1 FGLGRERSVFPDLH
15 EEPFDVIAPATTSSW
30 PTRAVARS
38 TRAMVA
44 SPHALATA
52 AGVDVLRRGGNAVD
66 AAIAANGVLAVA
78 YPASC
83 GIGGDAFWIV
93 HDPSRV
99 VRDANAARTVAY
111 NGSGRTPRA
120 ASLDRLPG
128 GVLPQRGAL
137 SVTVPGAVRSW
148 EQVALAHGTRGLD
161 ELLAPAEYYA
171 RNGVAF
177 TDVVA
182 KYVALNASLLR
193 ENREAAAIFIPDGV
207 PRAGDIL
214 CNRDLGETL
223 AAIRQGGA
231 DAFYGGA
238 VGERIVRTLN
248 RGGNAMTLE
257 DLTSHRTEESA
268 PLQIPWNGG
277 ELLAHPPNS
286 QGSLLLLGAGAL
298 EGDRD
303 ADEPLWHH
311 LAVETMKRAIALRD
325 ATFRDPAFGPSGIE
339 NALTPEALRALRASV
354 DPNAVSPM
362 EHLPDRGGTIS
373 LCVVDED
380 GMAVSLIE
388 SLYMNF
394 GSGIVAEGTGVVL
407 QNRGA
412 YFSTQPGHPNVYEG
426 GKRPVHTL
434 SPPMFLR
441 NGVPEIVFGT
451 MGGDGQPQIQLQF
464 LHQVVDRG
472 LDVQRA
478 LDHPRWI
485 YGRHT
490 LTERP
495 DLPTGEMVIVESR
508 MPDEIVAGLEGRGHQ
523 VEALGP
529 YENAMGHAHAIVIDH
544 ARGTLAGGSDPRAD
558 SLALGL

>member
-1 FGLGRERSVFPDLH
+1 
-15 EEPFDVIAPATTSSW
+15 
-30 PTRAVARS
+30 
-38 TRAMVA
+38 MVA
-44 SPHALATA
+44 SPHAQATA
-52 AGVDVLRRGGNAVD
+52 AGIDVLRRGGNAVD
-66 AAIAANGVLAVA
+66 AAIAANAVLAVV

-83 GIGGDAFWIV
+83 GVGGDAFWIV
-93 HDPSRV
+93 HDPSRA
-99 VRDANAARTVAY
+99 VRDAHAPRTVAY

-120 ASLDRLPG
+120 ASLDRLPN

-148 EQVALAHGTRGLD
+148 EDVAREHGTRGLD
-161 ELLAPAEYYA
+161 ELLAPAEHFA
-171 RNGVAF
+171 RNGSVF

-182 KYVALNASLLR
+182 NYVRLNEAVLR
-193 ENREAAAIFIPDGV
+193 ENADATAIFMPDGL

-214 CNRDLGETL
+214 CNRELGDTL
-223 AAIRQGGA
+223 AAIRRRGA
-231 DAFYGGA
+231 DGFYTGTVA
-238 VGERIVRTLN
+238 ERIVRTLN

-257 DLTSHRTEESA
+257 DLASHATETTE
-268 PLQIPWNGG
+268 PLSIAWDGG

-286 QGSLLLLGAGAL
+286 QGALLLLGAGAL
-298 EGDRD
+298 ADDRE

-311 LAVETMKRAIALRD
+311 LAVEAMKRATALRD
-325 ATFRDPAFGPSGIE
+325 ATFRDPAFGPTGIGE
-339 NALTPEALRALRASV
+339 QLTPAALQALRASI
-354 DPNAVSPM
+354 DPDRASARETV
-362 EHLPDRGGTIS
+362 PDRGGTIA

-394 GSGIVAEGTGVVL
+394 GSGVVADGTGVVL

-412 YFSTQPGHPNVYEG
+412 YFSTQPGHPNAYEG

-441 NGVPEIVFGT
+441 DGRAEIVFGT

-464 LHQVVDRG
+464 LHHLVDRG

-495 DLPTGEMVIVESR
+495 ELPTGEMVIVESR
-508 MPDEIVAGLEGRGHQ
+508 MPEEIVAGLERRGHK

-544 ARGTLAGGSDPRAD
+544 ERGTLAGGSDPRAD

>member
-1 FGLGRERSVFPDLH
+1 MNDTAAGLR
-15 EEPFDVIAPATTSSW
+15 

-44 SPHALATA
+44 TPHASATA
-52 AGVDVLRRGGNAVD
+52 AGIEVLRRGGNAVD
-66 AAIAANGVLAVA
+66 AAIAANAVLAVV

-93 HDPSRV
+93 HDPSGV
-99 VRDANAARTVAY
+99 VRDANAPRTVAY
-111 NGSGRTPRA
+111 NASGRTPRA

-148 EQVALAHGTRGLD
+148 EDVARAHGTRDLD
-161 ELLAPAEYYA
+161 ELLAPAEHYA
-171 RNGVAF
+171 RNGFAV

-182 KYVALNASLLR
+182 NYVALNEPLLR
-193 ENREAAAIFIPDGV
+193 QDSEATRIFLSGGPL
-207 PRAGDIL
+207 RAGD
-214 CNRDLGETL
+214 CQCSPDLAETL
-223 AAIRQGGA
+223 SAIRRGGA
-231 DAFYGGA
+231 DAFYTGRA
-238 VGERIVRTLN
+238 GERIVAALQ
-248 RGGNAMTLE
+248 RGGSAMTLD
-257 DLTSHRTEESA
+257 DLAAHRTEA
-268 PLQIPWNGG
+268 TLPLSIPWNGG
-277 ELLAHPPNS
+277 ELLTHPPNS
-286 QGSLLLLGAGAL
+286 QGACLLLGAGMLA
-298 EGDRD
+298 GDGA

-311 LAVETMKRAIALRD
+311 LGVEAMKRAMAIRD
-325 ATFRDPAFGPSGIE
+325 ATFRDPAFGPTGIE
-339 NALTPEALRALRASV
+339 QQLTPERLRALRDSI
-354 DPNAVSPM
+354 DPERAAAR
-362 EHLPDRGGTIS
+362 EQLPDRGGTIF

-394 GSGIVAEGTGVVL
+394 GSGIVPEGTGVVL

-412 YFSTQPGHPNVYEG
+412 YFSTKLGHPNVYEG

-441 NGVPEIVFGT
+441 DGEPEIVFGT
-451 MGGDGQPQIQLQF
+451 MGGDGQPQILLQF
-464 LHQVVDRG
+464 LHQLVDRG

-478 LDHPRWI
+478 LDHPRWV

-495 DLPTGEMVIVESR
+495 DLKPGEMVLVESR
-508 MPDEIVAGLEGRGHQ
+508 MPDDIVAGLKRRGHA

-529 YENAMGHAHAIVIDH
+529 FENAMGHAHGIVIDRE
-544 ARGTLAGGSDPRAD
+544 RGTLAGGSDPRAD

>member
-1 FGLGRERSVFPDLH
+1 MNDTAAGLR
-15 EEPFDVIAPATTSSW
+15 

-66 AAIAANGVLAVA
+66 AAIATNAVLAVV

-93 HDPSRV
+93 HDPSRI
-99 VRDANAARTVAY
+99 VRQADAVRTAAY
-111 NGSGRTPRA
+111 NGSGRTPSA
-120 ASLDRLPG
+120 ASLDRLAG

-148 EQVALAHGTRGLD
+148 EDVAREHGTRGLD
-161 ELLAPAEYYA
+161 ELLAPAEHYA
-171 RNGVAF
+171 RNGFAL

-182 KYVALNASLLR
+182 NYIALNEPLLR
-193 ENREAAAIFIPDGV
+193 ADPEAARTYLTGGL
-207 PRAGDIL
+207 PRAGD
-214 CNRDLGETL
+214 CQCSTDLADTL
-223 AAIRQGGA
+223 GAIRRGGA
-231 DAFYGGA
+231 DAFYMGA
-238 VGERIVRTLN
+238 VAERIVATLQ
-248 RGGNAMTLE
+248 RGGSAMTLE
-257 DLTSHRTEESA
+257 DFASHRTETTL
-268 PLQIPWNGG
+268 PLRLAWHGG
-277 ELLAHPPNS
+277 ELLTHPPNS
-286 QGSLLLLGAGAL
+286 QGACLLLGAGMLA
-298 EGDRD
+298 GDGG
-303 ADEPLWHH
+303 AEEPLWNH
-311 LAVETMKRAIALRD
+311 LGVEAMKRTMAIRD
-325 ATFRDPAFGPSGIE
+325 ATFRDPAFGRTGIE
-339 NALTPEALRALRASV
+339 HELTPERLAALRASI
-354 DPNAVSPM
+354 DPDRATPRKQ
-362 EHLPDRGGTIS
+362 LPDRGGTIF
-373 LCVVDED
+373 LCAVDED

-394 GSGIVAEGTGVVL
+394 GSGVIADGTGVVL

-412 YFSTQPGHPNVYEG
+412 YFSTRAGHPNVYEG

-441 NGVPEIVFGT
+441 DGEPEIVFGT
-451 MGGDGQPQIQLQF
+451 MGGDGQPQILLQI
-464 LHQVVDRG
+464 LHQLVDRG

-478 LDHPRWI
+478 LDQPRWV

-495 DLPTGEMVIVESR
+495 DLKPGETVLVESR
-508 MPDEIVAGLEGRGHQ
+508 MPEEIVAGFKRRGHV

-529 YENAMGHAHAIVIDH
+529 FENAMGHAHAIVID
-544 ARGTLAGGSDPRAD
+544 REKGTLAGGSDPRAD

>member
-1 FGLGRERSVFPDLH
+1 
-15 EEPFDVIAPATTSSW
+15 
-30 PTRAVARS
+30 
-38 TRAMVA
+38 MVA
-44 SPHALATA
+44 SPHALASA

-66 AAIAANGVLAVA
+66 AAIAANAVLTVV

-83 GIGGDAFWIV
+83 GIGGDALWIV
-93 HDPSRV
+93 HDPKPR
-99 VRDANAARTVAY
+99 RTLAY
-111 NGSGRTPRA
+111 NASGRTARA
-120 ASLDRLPG
+120 ASLERLPG

-137 SVTVPGAVRSW
+137 SVSVPGAVRSW
-148 EQVALAHGTRGLD
+148 EDVARAHGTRGLD
-161 ELLAPAEYYA
+161 ELLAPAEHYA
-171 RNGVAF
+171 RSGFAI

-182 KYVALNASLLR
+182 NYVALNEPMLRADAEATKIFLR
-193 ENREAAAIFIPDGV
+193 EGL

-214 CNRDLGETL
+214 CNPELGETI
-223 AAIRQGGA
+223 AAIRRGGA
-231 DAFYGGA
+231 DAFYTGA
-238 VGERIVRTLN
+238 IAERIVRTLN
-248 RGGNAMTLE
+248 RGGNPMTVD
-257 DLTSHRTEESA
+257 DLATHRTEQTT
-268 PLQIPWNGG
+268 PLRIPWNGG

-286 QGSLLLLGAGAL
+286 QGALLLLGAGSLA
-298 EGDRD
+298 GDGG
-303 ADEPLWHH
+303 AEEPLWHH
-311 LAVETMKRAIALRD
+311 LAVEAMKRATAIRD
-325 ATFRDPAFGPSGIE
+325 ATFRDPEFGPTGIE
-339 NALTPEALRALRASV
+339 NELTPDGLRALRASI
-354 DPNAVSPM
+354 DPEHASRGGPM
-362 EHLPDRGGTIS
+362 PDRGGTIF
-373 LCVVDED
+373 LCVVDEN

-388 SLYMNF
+388 SLYMNY

-441 NGVPEIVFGT
+441 DGAPEIVFGT

-464 LHQVVDRG
+464 LHQLVDRG

-495 DLPTGEMVIVESR
+495 DLATGEMVIVESR
-508 MPDEIVAGLEGRGHQ
+508 MPDEIVAGLERRGHR

-529 YENAMGHAHAIVIDH
+529 YENAMGHAHAIVVDRE
-544 ARGTLAGGSDPRAD
+544 RGTLAGGSDPRAD

>member
-1 FGLGRERSVFPDLH
+1 VTNRVL
-15 EEPFDVIAPATTSSW
+15 PAAW

-38 TRAMVA
+38 TRGMVA
-44 SPHALATA
+44 SPHAAASA
-52 AGVDVLRRGGNAVD
+52 AGIDVLRRGGNAVD
-66 AAIAANGVLAVA
+66 AAIAANAVLTVV

-83 GIGGDAFWIV
+83 GVGGDAFWIV
-93 HDPSRV
+93 YDPNWFVHDGHGHRV
-99 VRDANAARTVAY
+99 VGY

-120 ASLDRLPG
+120 ASLDDLPG

-148 EQVALAHGTRGLD
+148 EDVARAHGTRGLD
-161 ELLAPAEYYA
+161 ELLAPAEHYA
-171 RNGVAF
+171 RNGAAF

-182 KYVALNASLLR
+182 NYVRINEALLR
-193 ENREAAAIFIPDGV
+193 ADPEATRIFLTDGV
-207 PRAGDIL
+207 PRGGDIL
-214 CNRDLGETL
+214 CNRELGETL
-223 AAIRQGGA
+223 NAIRRRGA
-231 DAFYGGA
+231 DALYEGEI
-238 VGERIVRTLN
+238 GERIVRTLR
-248 RGGNAMTLE
+248 RGGSKMTLE
-257 DLTSHRTEESA
+257 DLAAHRTEQTV
-268 PLQIPWNGG
+268 PLRIAWNGG

-286 QGSLLLLGAGAL
+286 QGALLLLAAGMLAEDGA
-298 EGDRD
+298 
-303 ADEPLWHH
+303 ADEAQWHH
-311 LAVETMKRAIALRD
+311 LGVEAMKRAIAIRD

-339 NALTPEALRALRASV
+339 EQLTVERLAALRASI
-354 DPNAVSPM
+354 DL
-362 EHLPDRGGTIS
+362 EHASAHTLGKDRGGTVF

-380 GMAVSLIE
+380 GVAVSLIE

-394 GSGIVAEGTGVVL
+394 GSGVVAEGTGIVL

-426 GKRPVHTL
+426 GKRPVSTL

-441 NGVPEIVFGT
+441 DGTPEIVFGT

-464 LHQVVDRG
+464 LHQLVDRG

-478 LDHPRWI
+478 LDHPRWV
-485 YGRHT
+485 YGRHQ

-495 DLPTGEMVIVESR
+495 ELATGEMVLVESR
-508 MPDEIVAGLEGRGHQ
+508 MPDDIVSGLQRRGHR

-529 YENAMGHAHAIVIDH
+529 FENAMGHAHAIVIDRE
-544 ARGTLAGGSDPRAD
+544 RGTLAGGSDPRAD